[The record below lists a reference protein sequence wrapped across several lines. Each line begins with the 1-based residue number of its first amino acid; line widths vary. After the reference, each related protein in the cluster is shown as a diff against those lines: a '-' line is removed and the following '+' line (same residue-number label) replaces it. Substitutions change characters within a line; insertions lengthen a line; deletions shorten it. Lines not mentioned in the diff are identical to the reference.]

1 MTEDEI
7 DKIDYD
13 NEQFNLGV
21 LLTVDLLAKAISAPD
36 TWVHGDGSENYHEDL
51 SQTLINILA
60 ARGLYDPETGAF
72 ALIKPALRVV
82 AG

>member
-1 MTEDEI
+1 MTEDEL

-21 LLTVDLLAKAISAPD
+21 LLTVDLLAKAISAPN
-36 TWVHGDGSENYHEDL
+36 TWVHGDGSEDYHEDL
-51 SQTLINILA
+51 SQTLRNILA

-72 ALIKPALRVV
+72 ATFKSPLLRVV
-82 AG
+82 